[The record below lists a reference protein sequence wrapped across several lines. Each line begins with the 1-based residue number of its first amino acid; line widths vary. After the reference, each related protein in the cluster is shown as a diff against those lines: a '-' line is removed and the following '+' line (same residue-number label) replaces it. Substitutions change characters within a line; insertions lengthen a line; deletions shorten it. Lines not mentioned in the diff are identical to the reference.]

1 MQASFFESEHR
12 DAAIHVDS
20 ETEAIIAVCLEGEFD
35 LANAPAFRDHIDSA
49 LANGNDLIVD
59 LSHAT
64 FIDSSII
71 GVLFHGAKAV
81 DGRDQTMVLQV
92 ATAPIVERAL
102 EIVEIERVL
111 PRAHSRAEA
120 VEMIRGQA
128 LPLNELRRGQAE
140 SA

>member
-1 MQASFFESEHR
+1 MHASSIGSEHR

-20 ETEAIIAVCLEGEFD
+20 ETDGIIAVCLEGEWD
-35 LANAPAFRDHIDSA
+35 MANAPALRDHVDRA
-49 LANGNDLIVD
+49 LESGNDLIVD

-81 DGRDQTMVLQV
+81 DDRDQTMVLQV

-102 EIVEIERVL
+102 EIVGIERVL
-111 PRAHSRAEA
+111 PRAHSRAGA
-120 VEMIRGQA
+120 VEMIQGQ
-128 LPLNELRRGQAE
+128 
-140 SA
+140 SASA